1 MNEQRQSS
9 IEANK
14 QVVRNFFERAWNL
27 GDDAA
32 IDEYI
37 AEGAGGNDPDFGAGR
52 EGFRRQWIEW
62 RFAFPD
68 LHFQIVD
75 LIAERDYVLCRW
87 ILTGTHTNEFQGIA
101 PTGKQIRV
109 EGMSLERI
117 GNGQIIDGF
126 DGWDNLGFRRQL
138 GALDPVQ

>member
-1 MNEQRQSS
+1 LNEQRQSL

>member
-1 MNEQRQSS
+1 LNEQRQSS

-101 PTGKQIRV
+101 PTGKPIRV

>member
-1 MNEQRQSS
+1 LNEQRQSS

>member
-1 MNEQRQSS
+1 LNEQRQSS

-52 EGFRRQWIEW
+52 EGFRRQWIDW